1 MSRISVV
8 AAAAA
13 LALASPSLARDV
25 SSLQDFR
32 AWLDRAIERS
42 MVFPAA
48 LERSNANGIATVRF
62 SVGFDG
68 RATDVEIV
76 RSSGHSTIDS
86 AARET
91 IARLDL
97 PADAPA
103 GPHLAVLQYG
113 TAASAAQAEQ
123 FAAQLNAARGE
134 ARLALRTLDRQ
145 RLARSGGAPGI
156 ETLN

>member
-1 MSRISVV
+1 MRKSLL
-8 AAAAA
+8 AAAVS
-13 LALASPSLARDV
+13 LALASPAFAQAASTENF
-25 SSLQDFR
+25 S
-32 AWLDRAIERS
+32 AWLDRAIERD

-86 AARET
+86 AARQT

>member
-1 MSRISVV
+1 MRKSLL
-8 AAAAA
+8 AAAVS
-13 LALASPSLARDV
+13 LALASPAFAHVASAENF
-25 SSLQDFR
+25 S
-32 AWLDRAIERS
+32 AWLDRAIERD

-62 SVGFDG
+62 SVGSDG

-86 AARET
+86 AARQT

>member
-1 MSRISVV
+1 MRKSLL
-8 AAAAA
+8 AAAVS
-13 LALASPSLARDV
+13 LALASPAFAQAASTENF
-25 SSLQDFR
+25 S
-32 AWLDRAIERS
+32 AWLDRAIERD

>member
-1 MSRISVV
+1 MRKSLL
-8 AAAAA
+8 AAAVS
-13 LALASPSLARDV
+13 LALASPAFAQAASTENF
-25 SSLQDFR
+25 S
-32 AWLDRAIERS
+32 AWLDRAIERD

-62 SVGFDG
+62 SVGSDG

-145 RLARSGGAPGI
+145 RLARSGGAPGVS
-156 ETLN
+156 TLD